1 MMIVEDYHKKYTIK
15 NISLG
20 HKSHQ
25 LLRDFFFNTLKITT
39 IVVTYYTFLGSK
51 K

>member
-1 MMIVEDYHKKYTIK
+1 MMLLEDQRQKYDSKGTL
-15 NISLG
+15 LG

-25 LLRDFFFNTLKITT
+25 LLRDFFSTPLKNHT
-39 IVVTYYTFLGSK
+39 IIVTYYTFLGSK